1 VGGAAERYILN
12 QLLQS
17 ALRFEADSA
26 AFYRE
31 AESRVN
37 GRRARELLR
46 RLADEEA
53 AHELRIRA
61 LLAEDHPEEVLI
73 PSGAAALPDPPDAN
87 AEPPPVHT
95 GGGVAEVLGVAR
107 AREEASRDFYRQL
120 ADNDRSAE
128 SVCAA
133 FAFLAEEEERHI
145 AWIDTLAAER
155 PEANGKDATG

>member
-1 VGGAAERYILN
+1 MGGAAERYILN

-17 ALRFEADSA
+17 VLRFEADSA

-46 RLADEEA
+46 RLAGEEE

-73 PSGAAALPDPPDAN
+73 PSGAPSLPDAPDAD
-87 AEPPPVHT
+87 ADPPPVRT
-95 GGGVAEVLGVAR
+95 GDGVAEVLGVAR
-107 AREEASRDFYRQL
+107 AR
-120 ADNDRSAE
+120 
-128 SVCAA
+128 
-133 FAFLAEEEERHI
+133 
-145 AWIDTLAAER
+145 
-155 PEANGKDATG
+155 